1 MTYHVFCTHSSV
13 SGHLGG
19 FQFGLLE
26 MTVDMWVQVCVWTC
40 AFIFL
45 GFILRSGTAGVYSFI
60 RRGFFSLSFATSV
73 GFGVGAKVM
82 TNAPSLVGGLNWR
95 AYCRTTLYERT
106 PSWSSDSGAQENISR
121 SFRLVCILDF
131 TSSLE
136 GGLDFL
142 KLGNFLITQ
151 KYFEFF
157 LYRASLSYCGKDF
170 QFIYKYLVYCNFL

>member
-1 MTYHVFCTHSSV
+1 MTYHVLFTHSSV

-19 FQFGLLE
+19 FYFGDIRNDCGRVGTSLC
-26 MTVDMWVQVCVWTC
+26 VDMCFHLSWVYTQEWNCWC
-40 AFIFL
+40 L
-45 GFILRSGTAGVYSFI
+45 
-60 RRGFFSLSFATSV
+60 FFYKERFFPLSFATSV
-73 GFGVGAKVM
+73 GFRVGAKVTM
-82 TNAPSLVGGLNWR
+82 NAQSMVGGLNWR

-106 PSWSSDSGAQENISR
+106 PCWSSDSGAQESSSR

-142 KLGNFLITQ
+142 KLGNFLITW

-157 LYRASLSYCGKDF
+157 F
-170 QFIYKYLVYCNFL
+170 VQVYPQLLW